1 MIYELRIYS
10 CFGGRLPALH
20 KRFQNHTVKLFEKH
34 GIKNIGYWTHEV
46 GPSRNQ
52 LVYLVAYQDL
62 NARAQAW
69 KNFRADPEWIKAA
82 AESEKDGLIVE
93 DVENRILAPTPYS
106 PLQ

>member
-1 MIYELRIYS
+1 VIYELRIYS